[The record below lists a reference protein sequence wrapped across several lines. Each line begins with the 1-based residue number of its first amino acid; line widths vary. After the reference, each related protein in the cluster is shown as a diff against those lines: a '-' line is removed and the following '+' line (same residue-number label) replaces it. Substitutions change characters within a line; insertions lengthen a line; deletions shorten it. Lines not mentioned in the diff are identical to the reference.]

1 MDGLT
6 REAKGKNRFWFAGLL
21 LVLLLLLLLL
31 GGGWHG
37 NIKCDP
43 SRTKDR
49 ARENWIEK
57 QPLPSLRLLLRLLLV
72 VQVVGWRTPSCRSRL
87 TATFDYYSPPLL
99 YSILFK
105 SLHLFFFFFFLC
117 CCGHFISK
125 RMATRQECLSGWSQ
139 CGTGKSADREEHKLS
154 SGSGGEWS

>member
-1 MDGLT
+1 MELWFFPIQWNGIYKSSLWKWFFGSPELQISSLPLWLFVWFFRRTTDSRMDGLT

-21 LVLLLLLLLL
+21 LVLLLLLLLLLL

-99 YSILFK
+99 YSILF
-105 SLHLFFFFFFLC
+105 
-117 CCGHFISK
+117 
-125 RMATRQECLSGWSQ
+125 
-139 CGTGKSADREEHKLS
+139 
-154 SGSGGEWS
+154 